1 MQLGKVVGRLWATRK
16 DPNLTGQRM
25 LIVQPV
31 TPELLPTGKQLICLD
46 AVGAGSGELIYWSRG
61 KEASF
66 PFLPVEVPTEA
77 TIVGIVD
84 TVTIVRPK

>member
-1 MQLGKVVGRLWATRK
+1 MQLGRVIGRVWATRK
-16 DPNLTGQRM
+16 DPNLHGQRM

-46 AVGAGSGELIYWSRG
+46 AVGTGAGELIYWSRG

-66 PFLPVEVPTEA
+66 PFLPQEVPTEA
-77 TIVGIVD
+77 TIVGVVD
-84 TVTIVRPK
+84 KITVKRGK

>member
-1 MQLGKVVGRLWATRK
+1 MQLGRVVGRLWATRK
-16 DPNLTGQRM
+16 DPNLNAQRL

-31 TPELLPTGKQLICLD
+31 TPELCDTGKQLICLD

-66 PFLPVEVPTEA
+66 PFLPAETPTDA
-77 TIVGIVD
+77 TIVSIVD
-84 TVTIVRPK
+84 DVTVRRSR